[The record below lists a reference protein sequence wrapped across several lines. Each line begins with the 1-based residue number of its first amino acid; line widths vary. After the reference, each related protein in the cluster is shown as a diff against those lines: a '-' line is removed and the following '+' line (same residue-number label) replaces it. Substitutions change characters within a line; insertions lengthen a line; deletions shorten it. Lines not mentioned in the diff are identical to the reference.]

1 MKQLTI
7 NITQEPAV
15 IRCNFEDVKA
25 QLSAK
30 MAEYQ
35 GAVFTEE
42 SKSVAKAELA
52 SLRKTRDEVEKRRKE
67 VKAQCL
73 VPYNDFEDKVKELLE
88 IIDEPICLIDSQL
101 KEMEAERIRKR
112 HEDIEALYT
121 DTVGVYAEYLPLK
134 AVYVKKWDNA
144 TTTLKQVEKELAEM
158 AEKAASEVAII
169 KNTNSDITDDALE
182 VYKKTRDLGAALTKI
197 NTYADNKKRALEADR
212 IRRQKEEEERR
223 QAEIERARE
232 EERKKLE
239 EIARVRAEERKK
251 AEEALKVATAAAQ
264 EPEVPFTIDDS
275 EDGDDLPFPQPHTVT
290 MWYKV
295 VATPEELEQVE
306 MAFNS
311 VGIHF
316 ERRHA

>member
-1 MKQLTI
+1 MNELKI
-7 NITQEPAV
+7 EISQEPAV
-15 IRCNFEDVKA
+15 IRCNIEDMKA
-25 QLSAK
+25 KLSEK

-52 SLRKTRDEVEKRRKE
+52 SLRKTREEVEKRRKE

-73 VPYNDFEDKVKELLE
+73 VPYNDFEEKVKELLE

-112 HEDIEALYT
+112 HGDVETLYAECA
-121 DTVGVYAEYLPLK
+121 GEWAEYLPLNEI
-134 AVYVKKWDNA
+134 YVKKWDNA
-144 TTTLKQVEKELAEM
+144 TTSLKQIEKELLAM
-158 AEKAASEVAII
+158 AEKVASEICII
-169 KNTNSDITDDALE
+169 RNTQSDVVEDALQ
-182 VYKKTRDLGAALTKI
+182 VYQKSRDLGAALTRI
-197 NTYADNKKRALEADR
+197 NTYEDNKKRALEAER
-212 IRRQKEEEERR
+212 IRREQEEEQRR

-232 EERKKLE
+232 EERKKIE
-239 EIARVRAEERKK
+239 EIARVREEERKK
-251 AEEALKVATAAAQ
+251 AEEALKAATVAAQ
-264 EPEVPFTIDDS
+264 EPEVPFTLDDS
-275 EDGDDLPFPQPHTVT
+275 EDGDDLPFPQPQTVT

-311 VGIHF
+311 IGIHF
-316 ERRHA
+316 ERRQA

>member
-1 MKQLTI
+1 MEELQIKI
-7 NITQEPAV
+7 SQEPAV

-73 VPYNDFEDKVKELLE
+73 VPYNDFEEKVKELLE

-112 HEDIEALYT
+112 HADVETLYAECA
-121 DTVGVYAEYLPLK
+121 GEWAEYLPLK
-134 AVYVKKWDNA
+134 EIYVKKWDNA
-144 TTTLKQVEKELAEM
+144 TTSLKQIEKELLAM
-158 AEKAASEVAII
+158 VEKVASEVAII
-169 KNTNSDITDDALE
+169 RNTQSDVMDDALQL
-182 VYKKTRDLGAALTKI
+182 YKKGRDLAAALTKI
-197 NTYADNKKRALEADR
+197 NTYEGNKKRALEAER
-212 IRRQKEEEERR
+212 IRLQQEEEQRR

-232 EERKKLE
+232 EERRKLE
-239 EIARVRAEERKK
+239 EIAKAREEERKK
-251 AEEALKVATAAAQ
+251 AEEVLKAAAVAAP
-264 EPEVPFTIDDS
+264 EPEVPFSLDDT
-275 EDGDDLPFPQPHTVT
+275 EDGDDLPFPQPQTVT

-295 VATPEELEQVE
+295 IATPEELEQAE

-311 VGIHF
+311 LGIYF
-316 ERRHA
+316 ERRQA

>member
-1 MKQLTI
+1 MNELKI
-7 NITQEPAV
+7 EISQEPAV
-15 IRCNFEDVKA
+15 IRCNIEDMKA
-25 QLSAK
+25 KLSEK

-52 SLRKTRDEVEKRRKE
+52 SLRKTREEVEKRRKE

-73 VPYNDFEDKVKELLE
+73 VPYNDFEEKVKELLE

-112 HEDIEALYT
+112 HGDVETLYAECA
-121 DTVGVYAEYLPLK
+121 GEWAEYLPLNEI
-134 AVYVKKWDNA
+134 YVKKWDNA
-144 TTTLKQVEKELAEM
+144 TTSLKQIEKELLAM
-158 AEKAASEVAII
+158 AEKVASEICII
-169 KNTNSDITDDALE
+169 RNTQSDVVEDALQ
-182 VYKKTRDLGAALTKI
+182 VYQKSRDLGAALTRI
-197 NTYADNKKRALEADR
+197 NIYEDNKKRALEAER
-212 IRRQKEEEERR
+212 IRREQEEEQRR

-232 EERKKLE
+232 EERKKIE
-239 EIARVRAEERKK
+239 EIARVREEERKK
-251 AEEALKVATAAAQ
+251 AEEALKAATVAAQ
-264 EPEVPFTIDDS
+264 EPEVPFTLDDS
-275 EDGDDLPFPQPHTVT
+275 EDGDDLPFPQPQTVT

-311 VGIHF
+311 IGIHF
-316 ERRHA
+316 ERRQA

>member
-1 MKQLTI
+1 MKELQI
-7 NITQEPAV
+7 KISQEPAV

-73 VPYNDFEDKVKELLE
+73 VPYNDFEEKVKELLE

-101 KEMEAERIRKR
+101 KEMEAERIRQR
-112 HEDIEALYT
+112 HADVETLYAECT
-121 DTVGVYAEYLPLK
+121 GEWAEYLPLK
-134 AVYVKKWDNA
+134 EIYVKKWDNA
-144 TTTLKQVEKELAEM
+144 TTSLKQIEKELLAM
-158 AEKAASEVAII
+158 IEKVASEVAII
-169 KNTNSDITDDALE
+169 RNTQSDVMDDALLL
-182 VYKKTRDLGAALTKI
+182 YKKGRDLAAALTKV
-197 NTYADNKKRALEADR
+197 NTYEDNKKRALEAER
-212 IRRQKEEEERR
+212 IRYQQEEEQRR

-232 EERKKLE
+232 EERRKLE
-239 EIARVRAEERKK
+239 EIAKAREEERKK
-251 AEEALKVATAAAQ
+251 AEEALKAAAMETP
-264 EPEVPFTIDDS
+264 EPEVPFSLDDA
-275 EDGDDLPFPQPHTVT
+275 EDGDDLPFPQPQTVT

-295 VATPEELEQVE
+295 IATPDELEQAE
-306 MAFNS
+306 MALNS
-311 VGIHF
+311 LGIYF
-316 ERRHA
+316 ERRQA

>member
-1 MKQLTI
+1 MNELKI
-7 NITQEPAV
+7 EISQEPAV

-25 QLSAK
+25 KLSEK

-52 SLRKTRDEVEKRRKE
+52 SLRKTREEVEKRRKE

-73 VPYNDFEDKVKELLE
+73 VPYNDFEEKVKELLE

-112 HEDIEALYT
+112 HGDVETLYAECA
-121 DTVGVYAEYLPLK
+121 GEWAEYLPLNEI
-134 AVYVKKWDNA
+134 YVKKWDNA
-144 TTTLKQVEKELAEM
+144 TTSLKQIEKELLAM
-158 AEKAASEVAII
+158 AEKVASEICII
-169 KNTNSDITDDALE
+169 RNTQSDVVEDALQ
-182 VYKKTRDLGAALTKI
+182 VYQKSRDLGAALTRI
-197 NTYADNKKRALEADR
+197 NTYEDNKKRALEAER
-212 IRRQKEEEERR
+212 IRRE

-232 EERKKLE
+232 EERKKIE
-239 EIARVRAEERKK
+239 EIARVREEERKK
-251 AEEALKVATAAAQ
+251 AEEALKAATVAAQ
-264 EPEVPFTIDDS
+264 EPEVPFTLDDS
-275 EDGDDLPFPQPHTVT
+275 EDGDDLPFPQPQTVT

-311 VGIHF
+311 IGIHF
-316 ERRHA
+316 ERRQA

>member
-1 MKQLTI
+1 M
-7 NITQEPAV
+7 

-25 QLSAK
+25 KLFEK

-52 SLRKTRDEVEKRRKE
+52 SLRKTREEVEKRRKE

-73 VPYNDFEDKVKELLE
+73 VPYNDFEEKIKELLE

-112 HEDIEALYT
+112 HGDVETLYAECA
-121 DTVGVYAEYLPLK
+121 GEWAEYLPLK
-134 AVYVKKWDNA
+134 EIYVKKWDNA
-144 TTTLKQVEKELAEM
+144 TTSLKQIEKELLAM
-158 AEKAASEVAII
+158 AEKVASEIGII
-169 KNTNSDITDDALE
+169 RNTQSDVVEDALQ
-182 VYKKTRDLGAALTKI
+182 VYQKSRDLGAALTRI
-197 NTYADNKKRALEADR
+197 NTYEDNKKRALEAER
-212 IRRQKEEEERR
+212 IRREQEEEQRR

-232 EERKKLE
+232 EERKKIE
-239 EIARVRAEERKK
+239 EIARVREEERKK
-251 AEEALKVATAAAQ
+251 AEEALKAATVAAQ
-264 EPEVPFTIDDS
+264 EPEVPFTLDDS
-275 EDGDDLPFPQPHTVT
+275 EDSDDLPFPQPQTVT

-295 VATPEELEQVE
+295 VATPEELEHVE

-311 VGIHF
+311 IGIHF
-316 ERRHA
+316 ERRQA

>member
-7 NITQEPAV
+7 DITQEPAV

-67 VKAQCL
+67 VKTQCL

-112 HEDIEALYT
+112 HEDIESLYT
-121 DTVGVYAEYLPLK
+121 DTVGAWAEYLPLK
-134 AVYVKKWDNA
+134 TVYVKKWDNA

-158 AEKAASEVAII
+158 VEKTASEVAII
-169 KNTNSDITDDALE
+169 KNTNSDITEDALE
-182 VYKKTRDLGAALTKI
+182 VYKKTRDLGTALTKI
-197 NTYADNKKRALEADR
+197 NTYEDNKKRALEADR
-212 IRRQKEEEERR
+212 IRRQREEDERR
-223 QAEIERARE
+223 QAEIERARY
-232 EERKKLE
+232 EERKKIE
-239 EIARVRAEERKK
+239 EIARVREEERRK
-251 AEEALKVATAAAQ
+251 AEEALKAATVTAQ
-264 EPEVPFTIDDS
+264 EPEVPFALDDP
-275 EDGDDLPFPQPHTVT
+275 EDGDDLPFPQPQTVT

-316 ERRHA
+316 ERRQA

>member
-1 MKQLTI
+1 MNELKI
-7 NITQEPAV
+7 EISQEPAV
-15 IRCNFEDVKA
+15 IRCNIEDMKA
-25 QLSAK
+25 KLSEK

-52 SLRKTRDEVEKRRKE
+52 SLRKTREEVEKRRKE

-73 VPYNDFEDKVKELLE
+73 VPYNDFEEKVKELLE

-112 HEDIEALYT
+112 HGDVETLYAECA
-121 DTVGVYAEYLPLK
+121 GEWAEYLPLNEI
-134 AVYVKKWDNA
+134 YVKKWDNA
-144 TTTLKQVEKELAEM
+144 TTSLKQIEKELLAM
-158 AEKAASEVAII
+158 AEKVASEICII
-169 KNTNSDITDDALE
+169 RNTQSDVVEDALQ
-182 VYKKTRDLGAALTKI
+182 VYQKSRDLGAALTRI
-197 NTYADNKKRALEADR
+197 NTYEDNKNRALEAER
-212 IRRQKEEEERR
+212 IRREQEEEQRR

-232 EERKKLE
+232 EERKKIE
-239 EIARVRAEERKK
+239 EIARVREEERKK
-251 AEEALKVATAAAQ
+251 AEEALKAATVAAQ
-264 EPEVPFTIDDS
+264 EPEVPFTLDDS
-275 EDGDDLPFPQPHTVT
+275 EDGDDLPFPQPQTVT

-311 VGIHF
+311 IGIHF
-316 ERRHA
+316 ERRQA

>member
-1 MKQLTI
+1 MEELQIKI
-7 NITQEPAV
+7 SQEPAV

-73 VPYNDFEDKVKELLE
+73 VPYNDFEEKVKELLE

-112 HEDIEALYT
+112 HADVEAMYADCT
-121 DTVGVYAEYLPLK
+121 DEWAEYLPLK
-134 AVYVKKWDNA
+134 EIYVKKWDNA
-144 TTTLKQVEKELAEM
+144 TTSLKQIEKELLAM
-158 AEKAASEVAII
+158 IEKVASEVAII
-169 KNTNSDITDDALE
+169 RNTQSDVVEDALQI
-182 VYKKTRDLGAALTKI
+182 YQKNRDLGAALTRI
-197 NTYADNKKRALEADR
+197 NTYDDNEKRALEAER
-212 IRRQKEEEERR
+212 IRRQQEEEQRR

-232 EERKKLE
+232 EERRKLE
-239 EIARVRAEERKK
+239 EIAKAREEERKK
-251 AEEALKVATAAAQ
+251 AEEALKAAAVAAP
-264 EPEVPFTIDDS
+264 EPEVPFSLDDS
-275 EDGDDLPFPQPHTVT
+275 EDGDDLPFPQPQTVT

-295 VATPEELEQVE
+295 IATPEELEQTE
-306 MAFNS
+306 MALS
-311 VGIHF
+311 SLGIYF
-316 ERRHA
+316 ERRQA

>member
-1 MKQLTI
+1 MKELQI
-7 NITQEPAV
+7 KISQEPAV

-73 VPYNDFEDKVKELLE
+73 VPYNDFEEKVKELLE

-101 KEMEAERIRKR
+101 KEMEAERIRQR
-112 HEDIEALYT
+112 HADVGTLYAECT
-121 DTVGVYAEYLPLK
+121 GEWAEYLPLK
-134 AVYVKKWDNA
+134 EIYVKKWDNA
-144 TTTLKQVEKELAEM
+144 TTSLKQIEKELLAM
-158 AEKAASEVAII
+158 IEKVASEVAII
-169 KNTNSDITDDALE
+169 RNTQSDVMDDALLL
-182 VYKKTRDLGAALTKI
+182 YKKGRDLAAALTKV
-197 NTYADNKKRALEADR
+197 NTYEDNKKRALEAER
-212 IRRQKEEEERR
+212 IRYQQEEEQRR

-232 EERKKLE
+232 EERRKLE
-239 EIARVRAEERKK
+239 EIAKAREEERKK
-251 AEEALKVATAAAQ
+251 AEEALKAAAMETP
-264 EPEVPFTIDDS
+264 EPEVPFSLDDA
-275 EDGDDLPFPQPHTVT
+275 EDGDDLPFPQPQTVT

-295 VATPEELEQVE
+295 IATPEELEQTE
-306 MAFNS
+306 MALNS
-311 VGIHF
+311 LGIYF
-316 ERRHA
+316 ERRQA

>member
-7 NITQEPAV
+7 DITQEPAV

-52 SLRKTRDEVEKRRKE
+52 SLRKTRDEVDKRRKE

-121 DTVGVYAEYLPLK
+121 DTVGAWAEYLPLK
-134 AVYVKKWDNA
+134 AIYVKKWDNA

-158 AEKAASEVAII
+158 AEKTASEVAII
-169 KNTNSDITDDALE
+169 KNTNSDITDDVLE
-182 VYKKTRDLGAALTKI
+182 VYKKTRDLAATLTKI
-197 NTYADNKKRALEADR
+197 NTYEDNKKRALEADR

-232 EERKKLE
+232 DERKRLE
-239 EIARVRAEERKK
+239 EIARVREEERKK

-264 EPEVPFTIDDS
+264 EPEVPFTLDDS
-275 EDGDDLPFPQPHTVT
+275 EDGDDLPFPQPQTVT